1 MSLLLATIPM
11 FASNPMLRGKWKGV
25 IVTKDNTDI
34 DNKNGLIVNLYI
46 TDDNDV
52 GDFRGEMTVSYRY
65 QTDVYKAKYQ
75 ITGKLDYNT
84 YKFRIRQDKYIFSD
98 VLPKGLNWCIGSG
111 DGRIYR
117 SKYKKRIIMDGNLAT
132 NCGGDRLHFVLVKQ

>member
-1 MSLLLATIPM
+1 MQVSL
-11 FASNPMLRGKWKGV
+11 F
-25 IVTKDNTDI
+25 
-34 DNKNGLIVNLYI
+34 I

-52 GDFRGEMTVSYRY
+52 GDFRGEMTVRYRY

-84 YKFRIRQDKYIFSD
+84 YKLQIRPDTFIFAD

-111 DGRIYR
+111 TARMYR
-117 SKYKKRIIMDGNLAT
+117 STYKKKVIMDGTLAT
-132 NCGGDRLHFVLVKQ
+132 NCGAERLRMVLIKQ